1 MNPVTNKLNWKSIV
15 NTADEVIE
23 KAYVG
28 DNTNEAFTLTKV
40 GTQFSLASDITLEEL
55 QTSGQFA
62 TAELAKD
69 YAQLLIKKHN
79 IYAGTAYD
87 GMPATNIET
96 LPAEEE
102 EDGGGG
108 V

>member
-1 MNPVTNKLNWKSIV
+1 MIPVTNELKWKSIV
-15 NTADEVIE
+15 NTVDEVIE

-28 DNTNEAFTLTKV
+28 DTTNEAFTLTKV
-40 GTQFSLASDITLEEL
+40 GAQFSLASDITLEEL

-62 TAELAKD
+62 TVKEAKD

-87 GMPATNIET
+87 GMPSKNITT
-96 LPAEEE
+96 LPA
-102 EDGGGG
+102 G